1 MRLEIKRKDRDML
14 LGILGRLMWLR
25 CVSCGMDFN
34 LDCETDEA
42 EVGSCTCPA
51 CGSDVEW

>member
-1 MRLEIKRKDRDML
+1 ML
-14 LGILGRLMWLR
+14 LGILGRLVWLR

-34 LDCETDEA
+34 LDCETEEA